1 MGPGGGVVDIMCWIV
16 PGIEQVTERDLVPC
30 FGQCPRMLRSSYR
43 GALTGSACQQARLLE
58 TEDRTGSAP
67 KAWGHHLAKCA
78 PRHGV
83 SAGPKARIYFGSVS
97 GLGLVMG
104 FLEKAHG
111 LVGLYGL
118 L

>member
-1 MGPGGGVVDIMCWIV
+1 MVTEKVRGMGPGGGVVDIMCWIV

-83 SAGPKARIYFGSVS
+83 SAESALARKRALSRRHV
-97 GLGLVMG
+97 
-104 FLEKAHG
+104 AHACRSHYV
-111 LVGLYGL
+111 L
-118 L
+118 